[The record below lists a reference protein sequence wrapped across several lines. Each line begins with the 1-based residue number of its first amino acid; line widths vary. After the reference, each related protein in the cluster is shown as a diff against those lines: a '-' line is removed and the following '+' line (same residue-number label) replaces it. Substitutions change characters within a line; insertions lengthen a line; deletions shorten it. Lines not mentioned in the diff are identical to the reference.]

1 MKDKI
6 VICFFGVIARSLRY
20 THFNLKNNL
29 IEICKRCYDVD
40 IYIFNNKLLD
50 ANFIE
55 EEKQVNIDLKIK
67 KLVSEKNIICKMRRD
82 YTPTWIINSIRQM
95 YSEEKVGNFLKKNK
109 HKYKCAIVCGPDYF
123 LLNQIKIIDIQDSI
137 KNKNCVYTTRVND
150 AQGYTNGFYI
160 GAPEP
165 IIKITKRFSIL
176 DKLLPTDKDYE
187 YLLKKT
193 FEMKNVERKIT
204 ETLFFKIRSSKEVAR
219 QGIMQHPYFT
229 NILALPISILS
240 LHIFVIPSHSSPS
253 PTGVYRGSPPILLIL
268 ILLSQ
273 YNLFISP

>member
-40 IYIFNNKLLD
+40 IYIFNNNIENTPIDGEKVNNNDKKLLD
-50 ANFIE
+50 ADFIE
-55 EEKQVNIDLKIK
+55 EEKQVDIDLKIK
-67 KLVSEKNIICKMRRD
+67 KLVSEKNIICRMRRD

-95 YSEEKVGNFLKKNK
+95 YSEEKVGDFLEKNK
-109 HKYKCAIVCGPDYF
+109 DKYKCAIVCGPDYF

-229 NILALPISILS
+229 NIFTKVTNIIKN
-240 LHIFVIPSHSSPS
+240 IKI
-253 PTGVYRGSPPILLIL
+253 
-268 ILLSQ
+268 
-273 YNLFISP
+273 